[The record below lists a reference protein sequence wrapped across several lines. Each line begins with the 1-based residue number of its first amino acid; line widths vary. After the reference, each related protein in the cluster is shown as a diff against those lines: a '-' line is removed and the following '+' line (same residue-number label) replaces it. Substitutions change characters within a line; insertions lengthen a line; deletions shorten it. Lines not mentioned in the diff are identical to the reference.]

1 MLDLGSIRIEWGTM
15 IWQIVLFIILVAAV
29 SKFAYKPA
37 MGILTRRQEHIE
49 NQIAA
54 AERANAEAS
63 AVLEEQRAE
72 LKKVREDAAS
82 ILDRAKKQ
90 ADIEAT
96 EIKKQSQEAAQRM
109 IEDAK
114 LEINREKEKAL
125 SSVRDQ
131 VAGLSVLLA
140 SKIIEKEMTEA
151 EQQQTIEQFMRQ
163 VGEQA

>member
-15 IWQIVLFIILVAAV
+15 IWQVVIFLVLVAAV

-37 MGILTRRQEHIE
+37 VGILKKRQDYIE
-49 NQIAA
+49 GQIAA
-54 AERANAEAS
+54 AERANAEAN

-72 LKKVREDAAS
+72 LKKVREEASS
-82 ILDRAKKQ
+82 ILERAKKQ
-90 ADIEAT
+90 AEIEAA
-96 EIKKQSQEAAQRM
+96 EIRKQSQESAARM

>member
-1 MLDLGSIRIEWGTM
+1 MLDFGSVRLEGGTLLF
-15 IWQIVLFIILVAAV
+15 QVVLILVLLLLV
-29 SKFAYKPA
+29 SKFAMKPA
-37 MGILTRRQEHIE
+37 MGILRKRQEHIE
-49 NQIAA
+49 NQISA

-72 LKKVREDAAS
+72 LKKVREEAAS

-90 ADIEAT
+90 ADIEAN
-96 EIKKQSQEAAQRM
+96 EIKKQSQEAAARM

-114 LEINREKEKAL
+114 LEINREKEKAI